1 MRLWSRSA
9 LCLLLCACAPSK
21 GEPEADTGG
30 EGTGGEPHAD
40 EGGGHATGRHTL
52 DHGGLER
59 TFLLHVPDDLPP
71 GAPLL
76 LAFHGYSSDAL
87 TLRSYAGF
95 DAIAD
100 REGFAVAYP
109 LGTVDGWG
117 YRYFEV
123 GYAFHDGSVDDVG
136 FARALAGA
144 LVADLGLDPDRVYAT
159 GMSNGGDLS
168 YRLACEAD
176 DLVAGIAPVAGAMMG
191 SLLQT
196 CAPARAV
203 PVLEIHGTD
212 DDVTLWA
219 GDPEDAGGWGAY
231 PGTEEIMAFWAERHG
246 AATEA
251 SQDRPDADPADGST
265 VHERSWTGA
274 GADARVT
281 LLEVRGGGHDWPG
294 AWGNM
299 DIDASEEIWAFLAGA
314 R

>member
-1 MRLWSRSA
+1 MRAWSRSI
-9 LCLLLCACAPSK
+9 LCLGLLACAPSK
-21 GEPEADTGG
+21 GATGGGEEDAGEEPGAGGG
-30 EGTGGEPHAD
+30 EGYAS
-40 EGGGHATGRHTL
+40 GRHTL
-52 DHGGLER
+52 EHDGRER

-71 GAPLL
+71 NAPLL

-87 TLRSYAGF
+87 TLRGYAGL
-95 DAIAD
+95 DDLAD

-136 FARALAGA
+136 FARAIAGA
-144 LVADLGLDPDRVYAT
+144 LVDGLGLDPGRVYAT

-168 YRLACEAD
+168 YKLACEAD
-176 DLVAGIAPVAGAMMG
+176 DLVSGIAPVAGAMMG

-212 DDVTLWA
+212 DDVTLWE

-231 PGTEEIMAFWAERHG
+231 PSTEDIMAFWATRHG
-246 AATEA
+246 ATTLSER
-251 SQDRPDADPADGST
+251 DRPDSAPADGST
-265 VHERSWTGA
+265 VHEWSWTGQD
-274 GADARVT
+274 GDARVT

-299 DIDASEEIWAFLAGA
+299 DIDASAEIWAFLAGT